1 MSRDCWI
8 RTKLD
13 KSLVI
18 VHVEDGP
25 HNEAVRSLARAW
37 TEIGLLD
44 TSFWIRDSGDPASLY
59 GELLTHRL
67 EVQNLRMVEALAS
80 EAYPT
85 VTFVALRLITDVA
98 ESETMGNERVEA
110 ISNFLFE
117 QLSQGF
123 QSLERLNLIVPVTRL
138 NRVPPKLVIPRWRAN
153 VVVAA
158 EDRISS
164 AHADGLVE
172 ADAGF
177 AEHAMLA
184 LATNTGLWSIAE
196 APGTRIHSTTTDG
209 TPTVRVTRAFA
220 RGIFG
225 DDVVGQI
232 TDGVM
237 QGFAAPELPPLWL
250 GIEVEEYPA
259 IAVSEAMTEFLSRPG
274 NPFRFRNPGWLPMGG
289 REVVGIWAAIKIF
302 LSYIWNHIKGIPARA
317 VERVV
322 QTVQHAAERF
332 VQSVTFGA
340 DSTIRVRFGG
350 RAAKAYKSVELKD
363 VAEEILRQLNVRQ
376 IPAMPADGWNITQR
390 MVFRLADPTDP
401 EKSTSRSI
409 IQREFLVPAGGPQVV
424 LDGDSEQLGDLL
436 QDLGEWAGLPVH
448 PCDARAYS
456 QMIDCLDGC
465 ETKIEVAKTELAKLP
480 PPPVEMPNPQV
491 ALETPRIESGTV
503 EEGLDTTNGI
513 HDVVVESQSAEGES
527 VAPASTELTESIQAA
542 DSIST
547 PFANKYELDEQLLTE
562 YRERVDEW
570 VGSRRDSAVWQLG
583 ARIDSSIRES
593 EYVFSE
599 TLKIALERPEDYD
612 PDDDKRVWGGIKKFG
627 LGFALGSIAAVLLT
641 FIFPLW
647 ILLAI
652 PILFAMW
659 IFFSF
664 RSVQEMFQA
673 RYRVDDRWDHYL
685 AALHV
690 LPRQAIE
697 VTRLQAL
704 YVDFLEWATLMS
716 AVVHPRKII
725 EPPTEK
731 LDISSLRFPKA
742 GQFQLAEMDPVG
754 RSAAIAVM
762 GRKTFGPGWLEEYY
776 LDAMNGSRRK
786 IAAGLGID
794 EEQIST
800 SPFHGV
806 YRAKMRDLIVEA
818 ITSMETINE
827 WREEIFAEA
836 MVNISSEKFA
846 VLFPKVSVGAGETG
860 SVEFFD
866 QISARESAAGGEQF
880 GLTVWSPVGLA
891 DQSVRVHE
899 TYVAGP
905 DVLVGIGDG
914 ADYAALTVRLDI
926 SDELLVDRIRLF
938 DGIAV
943 EEAAV
948 RSFDATGIG

>member
-1 MSRDCWI
+1 MVN
-8 RTKLD
+8 
-13 KSLVI
+13 SLAI
-18 VHVEDGP
+18 VYVEDGP

-44 TSFWIRDSGDPASLY
+44 TSFWIRDSGDPASLH
-59 GELLTHRL
+59 GELLAPRS
-67 EVQNLRMVEALAS
+67 EVQNLRMVEALAA

-85 VTFVALRLITDVA
+85 VTFVALRLVTDAA
-98 ESETMGNERVEA
+98 EAEAMGNERVEA

-138 NRVPPKLVIPRWRAN
+138 NRVPTKLVIPRWRAN

-196 APGTRIHSTTTDG
+196 SPGSRIHSTTTDG

-232 TDGVM
+232 TDGVL

-259 IAVSEAMTEFLSRPG
+259 IAVSEAITEFLSRPG
-274 NPFRFRNPGWLPMGG
+274 NPFRFRNPGWLPMAG
-289 REVVGIWAAIKIF
+289 RDVLGIWAAIKIF
-302 LSYIWNHIKGIPARA
+302 LSYIWNHLKGIPARA
-317 VERVV
+317 VDRVV

-350 RAAKAYKSVELKD
+350 RATKAYKSVELKD
-363 VAEEILRQLNVRQ
+363 VAEEILRELNVRQ

-390 MVFRLADPTDP
+390 MIFRLADPTDP
-401 EKSTSRSI
+401 DKSTSRSI
-409 IQREFLVPAGGPQVV
+409 VQREFLVPVGGHEVV
-424 LDGDSEQLGDLL
+424 LHADSEPESDVL
-436 QDLGEWAGLPVH
+436 QDLSEWVGVPVH

-456 QMIDCLDGC
+456 QIIDCLDGC
-465 ETKIEVAKTELAKLP
+465 ETKIEEAKAENAKLP
-480 PPPVEMPNPQV
+480 PPPPLV
-491 ALETPRIESGTV
+491 APLTERLETETPTVAVVEVEQAPEAPDSEQVGVNESSGNEIELESGETTV
-503 EEGLDTTNGI
+503 PAGDL
-513 HDVVVESQSAEGES
+513 VEL
-527 VAPASTELTESIQAA
+527 ELNPTPSIGGFGPDEKLIAK
-542 DSIST
+542 
-547 PFANKYELDEQLLTE
+547 FREELDE
-562 YRERVDEW
+562 W
-570 VGSRRDSAVWQLG
+570 VRSRQESAVWQLG
-583 ARIDSSIRES
+583 ARIDSSIRAS
-593 EYVFSE
+593 EDVFAE
-599 TLKIALERPEDYD
+599 TLKIALKRPEDYD

-627 LGFALGSIAAVLLT
+627 LGFALGAIAAVLLT

-652 PILFAMW
+652 PILLAMW

-690 LPRQAIE
+690 LPRQAVE

-704 YVDFLEWATLMS
+704 YVDFLEWATLMA
-716 AVVHPRKII
+716 AVVHPKQII

-794 EEQIST
+794 VEQIST

-806 YRAKMRDLIVEA
+806 YRAKMRELIVEA
-818 ITSMETINE
+818 ISSMGTINE
-827 WREEIFAEA
+827 WREEIFDEA
-836 MVNISSEKFA
+836 MLNISSEKFA
-846 VLFPKVSVGAGETG
+846 VLFPKVSAGAGETG

-866 QISARESAAGGEQF
+866 QVTARESAAGGEQF

-891 DQSVRVHE
+891 DQSVRVHQ

-914 ADYAALTVRLDI
+914 ADYAAITVRLDI

-943 EEAAV
+943 EEVAV
-948 RSFDATGIG
+948 RSLDVTGIG

>member
-1 MSRDCWI
+1 
-8 RTKLD
+8 LA
-13 KSLVI
+13 KSLVV

-25 HNEAVRSLARAW
+25 HNEAVRSLARTW

-44 TSFWIRDSGDPASLY
+44 TSFWIRDAGDAASLH
-59 GELLTHRL
+59 GELLAPRS
-67 EVQNLRMVEALAS
+67 EVQNLRMVEALAA
-80 EAYPT
+80 EAYPS
-85 VTFVALRLITDVA
+85 VTFVALRLITDAA
-98 ESETMGNERVEA
+98 EAETMGNERVEA

-138 NRVPPKLVIPRWRAN
+138 NQVPSKLVIPRWRAN

-172 ADAGF
+172 EDGGF

-184 LATNTGLWSIAE
+184 LATNTGLWAIAE
-196 APGTRIHSTTTDG
+196 SPGTRIHSTTTDG
-209 TPTVRVTRAFA
+209 TPTVRVTRSFA

-259 IAVSEAMTEFLSRPG
+259 IAVSEAITEFLSQPG
-274 NPFRFRNPGWLPMGG
+274 NPFRFRNPGWLPMAG
-289 REVVGIWAAIKIF
+289 RNVFGIWAAIKIF

-317 VERVV
+317 VDRVV
-322 QTVQHAAERF
+322 QTVQQAAERF

-350 RAAKAYKSVELKD
+350 RAAKAYRSVELKD
-363 VAEEILRQLNVRQ
+363 VAEEILRELNVRQ

-409 IQREFLVPAGGPQVV
+409 VQREFLVPVGGHEVV
-424 LDGDSEQLGDLL
+424 LHS
-436 QDLGEWAGLPVH
+436 DLGQLSEIMEDLEEWIGVAVH

-465 ETKIEVAKTELAKLP
+465 DSKIEETKAENAKLRP
-480 PPPVEMPNPQV
+480 PPPPPPPLV
-491 ALETPRIESGTV
+491 APLAQRLETETPTVTV
-503 EEGLDTTNGI
+503 EVEEHDLEAPDPEQDGI
-513 HDVVVESQSAEGES
+513 AESSSDEVESRETTVSAGALGELEVTPPS
-527 VAPASTELTESIQAA
+527 SIDRLGPDEELLATYRE
-542 DSIST
+542 
-547 PFANKYELDEQLLTE
+547 ELDE
-562 YRERVDEW
+562 W
-570 VGSRRDSAVWQLG
+570 VRSRRESAVWQLG

-593 EYVFSE
+593 ENVFSE

-627 LGFALGSIAAVLLT
+627 LGFALGAIAAVLLT

-652 PILFAMW
+652 PILLAMW

-673 RYRVDDRWDHYL
+673 RYRADDRWDHYL

-697 VTRLQAL
+697 VTRLQGL
-704 YVDFLEWATLMS
+704 YVDFLEWATLMA
-716 AVVHPRKII
+716 AVVHPRQII

-794 EEQIST
+794 EEQISN

-818 ITSMETINE
+818 IGSMETINE

-836 MVNISSEKFA
+836 MLNISSEKFA
-846 VLFPKVSVGAGETG
+846 VLFPKVSAGAGETG
-860 SVEFFD
+860 SIEFFD
-866 QISARESAAGGEQF
+866 QLIARESAAGGEQF

-891 DQSVRVHE
+891 DQSVRVHQ

-914 ADYAALTVRLDI
+914 ADYAAITVRLDI

-943 EEAAV
+943 EPVAA
-948 RSFDATGIG
+948 RSFDTSGIG

>member
-1 MSRDCWI
+1 M
-8 RTKLD
+8 
-13 KSLVI
+13 
-18 VHVEDGP
+18 HVEDGP

-37 TEIGLLD
+37 TDIGLLD
-44 TSFWIRDSGDPASLY
+44 TSFWIRDSGDPASLH
-59 GELLTHRL
+59 GELLAPRS
-67 EVQNLRMVEALAS
+67 EVENLRMVEALAA

-85 VTFVALRLITDVA
+85 VIFVALRLVTDA
-98 ESETMGNERVEA
+98 TEAETMRNERVEA

-138 NRVPPKLVIPRWRAN
+138 NRVPSKLVIPRWRAN

-172 ADAGF
+172 ADTGF

-196 APGTRIHSTTTDG
+196 SPGERIHSTTTDG

-250 GIEVEEYPA
+250 GIEVEEYPS

-317 VERVV
+317 VERVI

-401 EKSTSRSI
+401 DKSTSRSI
-409 IQREFLVPAGGPQVV
+409 VQREFLVPVGGHEVV
-424 LDGDSEQLGDLL
+424 LSADSEPGSDLL
-436 QDLGEWAGLPVH
+436 QDLAEWVGLPVH

-456 QMIDCLDGC
+456 QVIDCLDGC
-465 ETKIEVAKTELAKLP
+465 ETKIEEAKAELESLP
-480 PPPVEMPNPQV
+480 APPAAMPNLQL
-491 ALETPRIESGTV
+491 AMETPKV
-503 EEGLDTTNGI
+503 
-513 HDVVVESQSAEGES
+513 ES
-527 VAPASTELTESIQAA
+527 VAVDEDLSATNGVHDAAIDPSNLEDESEAPVSTGFAETLPDTELKSAP
-542 DSIST
+542 S
-547 PFANKYELDEQLLTE
+547 ANRFEPDEERLATYRQELDE
-562 YRERVDEW
+562 W
-570 VGSRRDSAVWQLG
+570 VRSRRDSAVWQLG

-593 EYVFSE
+593 ENVFAE

-627 LGFALGSIAAVLLT
+627 LGFALGAFAAVLLT

-652 PILFAMW
+652 PMLLAMW

-704 YVDFLEWATLMS
+704 YVDFLEWATLM
-716 AVVHPRKII
+716 AVLVHPKKIV

-818 ITSMETINE
+818 IGSMETINE

-836 MVNISSEKFA
+836 MLNISSEKFA
-846 VLFPKVSVGAGETG
+846 VLFPKVSAGAGETG

-866 QISARESAAGGEQF
+866 QVTARESAAGGEQF

-914 ADYAALTVRLDI
+914 ADYAAITVRLDI

-943 EEAAV
+943 EEVAV
-948 RSFDATGIG
+948 RSFDVTGIG